1 MVAIDKTIEWLSK
14 ISNLRNANK
23 LPAMFIINS
32 IDTQSQ
38 IEMPLL
44 TSIGKK
50 SEPKAQYT
58 GEIEKLR
65 NSIRIRFFFI
75 EVG

>member
-1 MVAIDKTIEWLSK
+1 MM
-14 ISNLRNANK
+14 N
-23 LPAMFIINS
+23 NS
-32 IDTQSQ
+32 DTQSQ

-44 TSIGKK
+44 ISSGKK
-50 SEPKAQYT
+50 REPKAQYT

-75 EVG
+75 EVGGQRKYACA